1 MQNSGQHKLQCGHKN
16 VDVMLM
22 TRMMTMMMMMILVV
36 VVVMMMLLI
45 AIVMLQKQSVPG
57 DIAMLQAAKVHDGGA
72 YFVLEIESWRHL
84 HGVVEVQRGQAGVAE
99 EEGASCKLLAEA
111 YLERNE

>member
-1 MQNSGQHKLQCGHKN
+1 
-16 VDVMLM
+16 MLM
-22 TRMMTMMMMMILVV
+22 TRMMTMMMMMILVVVV